1 VDNPNSS
8 GLSLCIAGW
17 WPEQDSVNGIF
28 IREHVL
34 AIARL
39 RPVEV
44 ITMSVV
50 KAAGWPR
57 IQVSTTTDEGV
68 NVHRVALRTPLR
80 RLNVPNLMARLALR
94 RLIRMIS
101 RERKV
106 GIVHIHVRTD
116 LTEQTLHAVRPLKV
130 PVVLT
135 EHNSFYHLGIHQLPE
150 PERMRTIA
158 AIRSWLSD
166 PDLLHIMPVSNDLAG
181 TLERVYGV
189 EPHRTTVVT
198 NVAAS
203 VFKPGHRPSA
213 PPFII
218 LLAAVWRP
226 PKDYDVF
233 IKAMAQLPLEVKRKC
248 KVVWAGYGPDMV
260 SIQQRCA
267 HELEDVEV
275 SFPGK
280 LERNELAKAMQTAHL
295 FVLPTRSDN
304 QPCVVLES
312 LSCGTPV
319 ISMAVNGVPEMIDGS
334 NGVLVPPNDPAALSQ
349 ALAAYISGEHVPD
362 HDSIASNADAKYSPA
377 VISEAIDKVYQH
389 AMRQFR

>member
-1 VDNPNSS
+1 MDSPNSS
-8 GLSLCIAGW
+8 VLSLCIAGW
-17 WPEQDSVNGIF
+17 WPEPGSVNGIF

-34 AIARL
+34 AIAR
-39 RPVEV
+39 RGPVEV

-50 KAAGWPR
+50 KATGWPS
-57 IQVSTTTDEGV
+57 IQVTTSFDEGIK
-68 NVHRVALRTPLR
+68 VHRVALRTPLR
-80 RLNVPNLMARLALR
+80 RLNVPSLMARLALR

-101 RERKV
+101 RERTV

-135 EHNSFYHLGIHQLPE
+135 EHNSFYHLGVHQLPE
-150 PERMRTIA
+150 PERRQTIA

-267 HELEDVEV
+267 HELADVEV

>member
-1 VDNPNSS
+1 VDDPNSS

-17 WPEQDSVNGIF
+17 WPEPGSVNGIF

-34 AIARL
+34 AIVRL

-57 IQVSTTTDEGV
+57 IKVTTTTDEGFK
-68 NVHRVALRTPLR
+68 VHRVVLLTPLR
-80 RLNVPNLMARLALR
+80 RLNVPRIMARMALR
-94 RLIRMIS
+94 RSIRNIR

-116 LTEQTLHAVRPLKV
+116 LTEQTLHAVRPLKI

-135 EHNSFYHLGIHQLPE
+135 EHNSFYHLGIHQLPG
-150 PERMRTIA
+150 PQRMRTIA

-166 PDLLHIMPVSNDLAG
+166 PDLLHIMPVSHDLAA
-181 TLERVYGV
+181 TLDRVYGV
-189 EPHRTTVVT
+189 EEQRSTVVT

-203 VFKPGHRPSA
+203 VFKPGLRPA
-213 PPFII
+213 VPPFII

-226 PKDYDVF
+226 PKDHDVF
-233 IKAMAQLPLEVKRKC
+233 IRAMATLPLEVKRKC

-267 HELEDVEV
+267 TELADIEV
-275 SFPGK
+275 TFPGK
-280 LERNELAKAMQTAHL
+280 LERGELAKAMQAAHL

-319 ISMAVNGVPEMIDGS
+319 ISMAVNGVPEMIDDS
-334 NGVLVPPNDPAALSQ
+334 NGLLVPPNDPEALAQ
-349 ALAAYISGEHVPD
+349 ALMAYISREKIPD
-362 HDSIASNADAKYSPA
+362 HDLIAMNAHAKYSPA
-377 VISEAIDKVYQH
+377 VISAAIEQVYQKVI
-389 AMRQFR
+389 RRSR